1 MDDHRQAIC
10 YFTPHN
16 HNHDQRQATMII
28 QQLRVLPHGHG
39 HMLREYSL
47 IPTDHM
53 HSKPPVMSRYA
64 VLTTHMSNGNP
75 LLHSQRDK
83 YYVELFT

>member
-16 HNHDQRQATMII
+16 HSDDQRQATMII

-39 HMLREYSL
+39 HMLCEYSL
-47 IPTDHM
+47 IPADHM
-53 HSKPPVMSRYA
+53 NSKPPVYVTLHRAYY
-64 VLTTHMSNGNP
+64 HMSNSNY
-75 LLHSQRDK
+75 LLRPKGK
-83 YYVELFT
+83 YYVVEFT

>member
-1 MDDHRQAIC
+1 MEDHRQAIC

-16 HNHDQRQATMII
+16 HSNDQRQATMIKH
-28 QQLRVLPHGHG
+28 QLRVLPHG

-53 HSKPPVMSRYA
+53 HSKPPVISLYA

-75 LLHSQRDK
+75 LLRSQRDK
-83 YYVELFT
+83 RYVADYT